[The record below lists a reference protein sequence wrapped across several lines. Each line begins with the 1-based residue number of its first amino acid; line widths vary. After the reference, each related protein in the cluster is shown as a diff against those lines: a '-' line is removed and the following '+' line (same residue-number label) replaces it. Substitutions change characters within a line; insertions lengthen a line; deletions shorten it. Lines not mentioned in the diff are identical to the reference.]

1 MDCVRCA
8 AKTCRTTNSCGA
20 EKFKKDEL
28 IASYSVIENQKIIQV
43 AASIV
48 DNGRAGTL
56 SRIQEIIEFI
66 KSMQYGRV
74 GLAYCYGMELDAARL
89 KVHFKEDGINLITVS
104 CTVGGVAQDEVN
116 SESCIHK
123 VSCNPLGQAL
133 QLNAEKVDLVIV
145 MGICLG
151 HDILLQRN
159 LQADS
164 TTLIVKDRIF
174 NHNPLL
180 GLNK

>member
-20 EKFKKDEL
+20 EKFEKEEL
-28 IASYSVIENQKIIQV
+28 LFSYSETGNQKIVQA
-43 AASIV
+43 AASLV

-66 KSMQYGRV
+66 KAMQYVKV

-89 KVHFKEDGINLITVS
+89 KVHFKQEGINLITVS
-104 CTVGGVAQDEVN
+104 CSVGGVGQDEVN

-133 QLNAEKVDLVIV
+133 QLNAEKAELVII

-159 LQADS
+159 LKADS
-164 TTLIVKDRIF
+164 TTLIVKDRVF
-174 NHNPLL
+174 RHNPLL
-180 GLNK
+180 GLEK